1 MQSSRNTTESLTAD
15 QLDDLLTRRLKK
27 ASANIAKR
35 KLETGEY
42 VHHNGKVV
50 PAYVLEEAAYQPAQN
65 DTKAHTYNTDAVY
78 QPVMRRVGPQWIG
91 SRKSLTAASVETIIR
106 PTITMHVRAA
116 APIRQNGSKAVPRD
130 GQLFRYDAKTGT
142 MHPVE
147 GQSAS
152 KGPLMGSRRRK
163 RVQTKVQSQSY
174 GLVSPKVK

>member
-15 QLDDLLTRRLKK
+15 QLDDFLTRRLKK

-50 PAYVLEEAAYQPAQN
+50 PAYVLEEAAYKPAQN
-65 DTKAHTYNTDAVY
+65 DTKVDVY
-78 QPVMRRVGPQWIG
+78 KTGDLHKPFIRKVTPQWIG
-91 SRKSLTAASVETIIR
+91 SRKSLTAASVERTTR
-106 PTITMHVRAA
+106 PAMHVLAA
-116 APIRQNGSKAVPRD
+116 APIRKNCSRAVPRD

-152 KGPLMGSRRRK
+152 EGPLVGIKRRK
-163 RVQTKVQSQSY
+163 RLQTKVQSQSY
-174 GLVSPKVK
+174 GLISPKVK